1 MLKKSLQYKN
11 SNFKKFF
18 LESHPFKVTS
28 YLSETGNILEVL
40 DFMQGI
46 TGLLKTEHLSA
57 VTTIQV
63 KLKTRKLYI
72 THFMLLN

>member
-11 SNFKKFF
+11 SNFKNFF

-57 VTTIQV
+57 VITIQV